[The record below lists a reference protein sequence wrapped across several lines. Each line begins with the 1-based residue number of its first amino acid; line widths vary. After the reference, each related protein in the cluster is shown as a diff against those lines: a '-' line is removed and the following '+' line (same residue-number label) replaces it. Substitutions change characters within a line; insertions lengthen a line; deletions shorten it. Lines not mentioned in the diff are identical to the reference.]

1 MIWENKSKILMIN
14 KIYIKQCCLIV
25 WSVKNTES
33 KKSKVVRTINR
44 RIMLL
49 SKWEACDSEKLKF
62 KEPEET
68 ALLSSLGLKMPLN
81 KIPLLGPLLF

>member
-49 SKWEACDSEKLKF
+49 SKWEACDSEIVDKF
-62 KEPEET
+62 LLPGDKFMPEMN
-68 ALLSSLGLKMPLN
+68 LRQLGFAY
-81 KIPLLGPLLF
+81 GACV